1 MIIRWL
7 PLLACAFASTAH
19 ALSVSVEGFT
29 QKTIYHSPQT
39 PGYSAWCTLWQDPP
53 GKLNL
58 AFQQVTGPVA
68 DPKKRTDV
76 TVLLSSADA
85 GKTWTKEREV
95 PARPDTGVVMGKYYA
110 APGNSSFCGHG
121 MAIATDGALA
131 TGLWAGGEQKSGYIH
146 RSTDSGKTWSD
157 PIYFLD
163 PAEYKT
169 YPTQIHR
176 LHDGR
181 LVMVAGV
188 VKQADA
194 EKQHWLWKEFFES
207 RDDGKTWSHV
217 WTMPKEVGCCE
228 ESDFVELDN
237 GDLFFV
243 HRAEHYAADGKYI
256 TSDRLQNVFHRKGD
270 GWDIGPVTKCPFPHS
285 GFPQLLKTREGVVLH
300 IATDGVNWTADAGEN
315 WKKLPLHGSPYYP
328 EAVQLKDGTIL
339 VVGHVGSDD
348 PYGTVNQSIVQQTF
362 RLVTDHNLSP

>member
-1 MIIRWL
+1 MSVQVQG
-7 PLLACAFASTAH
+7 FA
-19 ALSVSVEGFT
+19 

-39 PGYSAWCTLWQDPP
+39 PGYSAWCTLWLDTSD
-53 GKLNL
+53 KLNL

-68 DPKKRTDV
+68 EPAKRSNV
-76 TVLLSSADA
+76 TVLLTSRDA
-85 GKTWTKEREV
+85 GKTWTKDREV
-95 PARPDTGVVMGKYYA
+95 PARPGTGTVSNGYYA
-110 APGNSSFCGHG
+110 SPGNSSFCGHG
-121 MAIATDGALA
+121 MCVLEDGTLI
-131 TGLWAGGEQKSGYIH
+131 TGLWAGGDRKSGYIQ
-146 RSTDSGKTWSD
+146 RSTDSGKNWSD

-194 EKQHWLWKEFFES
+194 EKQHWLLKEFFES
-207 RDDGKTWSHV
+207 RDNGKTWSHV

-243 HRAEHYAADGKYI
+243 HRAEHYTGDKYT
-256 TSDRLQNVFHRKGD
+256 TSDRLQNVFHRKD
-270 GWDIGPVTKCPFPHS
+270 GSWDIGPVTKCPFPHS

-300 IATDGVNWTADAGEN
+300 IATDGVNWTADAGEH
-315 WKKLPLHGSPYYP
+315 WKKLPVRGSPYYP

-339 VVGHVGSDD
+339 VAGHIGSDNV
-348 PYGTVNQSIVQQTF
+348 YGTVNQSIVQQTF
-362 RLVTDHNLSP
+362 KIKTVP